1 MKCET
6 VLPKNI
12 RQIGEIQ
19 QNQRVYLEDY
29 VMTFL
34 RKKEKEAEQEEGS
47 CFAGILAGS
56 GEQEEDGFCIFIKGA
71 LLMDTEETEDPW
83 EKLETEQKQC
93 FPETEPVG
101 CFVIGTL
108 EETYVQEIM
117 KHFEGTTFLIFHV
130 QEGEENV
137 YLAKENEYQR
147 LKGYFIFYE
156 RNPGMQK
163 YMAEHCREQQVEK
176 EEGNSDTAI
185 QSFRK
190 KVKEKSGGKENRGMR
205 YLASSFL
212 TLTVLVLGITI
223 INNYDK
229 LREMEDTISRIS
241 QEQEQERQQLLAKAE
256 EDLAV
261 SSANVEADET
271 KETAGETMTE
281 DVQQAEAAD
290 GSGTG
295 MNKSD
300 TSENSGET
308 QEASASAADQSAA
321 ASSRDILEDWPEELL
336 NQEASNPE
344 AQSQEAAEQGEA
356 DPEAQS
362 GEIPDQETMS
372 QTALNQETADRITGQ
387 ISRSD
392 QGLAERN
399 YSAEEALDASSASAV
414 GIEESSSLTGRNG
427 KSVYTVK
434 YGDTLADISVK
445 YYGSLDMVEEICLLN
460 QIDDANLIVP
470 GEKIVLP

>member
-56 GEQEEDGFCIFIKGA
+56 GEQEQDGFCIFIKGA
-71 LLMDTEETEDPW
+71 LLMDTEETENPW
-83 EKLETEQKQC
+83 EKLEAEQKQS

-101 CFVIGTL
+101 CFVIGML
-108 EETYVQEIM
+108 EEAYVQEMM

-163 YMAEHCREQQVEK
+163 YMTEHCQEQQVEK

-185 QSFRK
+185 QNFRK
-190 KVKEKSGGKENRGMR
+190 KVREKSGGKDNRGMR

-212 TLTVLVLGITI
+212 TLTILVLGITI

-229 LREMEDTISRIS
+229 LREMEATISQIS
-241 QEQEQERQQLLAKAE
+241 QEQEMERQQLLGKTE
-256 EDLAV
+256 ELAV
-261 SSANVEADET
+261 SSTNVEKADET
-271 KETAGETMTE
+271 EEAASEPMTE
-281 DVQQAEAAD
+281 TDAQQAEALA
-290 GSGTG
+290 GAGTG
-295 MNKSD
+295 MDEGNA
-300 TSENSGET
+300 ENSGET
-308 QEASASAADQSAA
+308 QETSADSGTEAEGVSSAE
-321 ASSRDILEDWPEELL
+321 ASSQDILEAWPEELM
-336 NQEASNPE
+336 
-344 AQSQEAAEQGEA
+344 
-356 DPEAQS
+356 
-362 GEIPDQETMS
+362 DQETPDSGALQQEALQETLS
-372 QTALNQETADRITGQ
+372 QETLNQQAADRISGQ
-387 ISRSD
+387 ISRSA

-399 YSAEEALDASSASAV
+399 YSAEEALDANSSSADKT
-414 GIEESSSLTGRNG
+414 EEASSLTGRNG

-445 YYGSLDMVEEICLLN
+445 YYGSLDKVEEICLLN